1 MKTKF
6 LGKNNLDKNLKGKYL
21 LDEIKRE
28 KSLIKYGHDIW
39 NIYDFLYLDNTKT
52 PKLKILEIIIP
63 ASSSYTVESKSMK
76 LFLNSFFNKSYIKQ
90 SDVINILKEEISKK
104 CNSDVKIVVKNS
116 FENFDINIFT
126 NKTKKTL

>member
-39 NIYDFLYLDNTKT
+39 NIYDTINFFYFKHNFFWY
-52 PKLKILEIIIP
+52 EI
-63 ASSSYTVESKSMK
+63 T
-76 LFLNSFFNKSYIKQ
+76 
-90 SDVINILKEEISKK
+90 
-104 CNSDVKIVVKNS
+104 
-116 FENFDINIFT
+116 IF
-126 NKTKKTL
+126 